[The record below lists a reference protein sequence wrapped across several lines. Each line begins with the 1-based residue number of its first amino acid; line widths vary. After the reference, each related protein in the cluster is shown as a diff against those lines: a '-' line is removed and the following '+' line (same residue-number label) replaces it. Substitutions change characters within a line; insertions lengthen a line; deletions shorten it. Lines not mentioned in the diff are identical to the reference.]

1 MAVVTVKSN
10 SVAGGDSPTP
20 TKGNVQIGPRRL
32 YEDASTV
39 EVTNGDS
46 IGSQYRLAR
55 VPSSARMSALLVKC
69 DAITTAAADF
79 GIYETAANGGAAVD
93 ADCFGSAVSIATAAA
108 ATPIDVLHESGVL
121 DISEIEQPLWQILG
135 LTKDP
140 NKLYDVVATLTA
152 AATGSGTLTLQAQY
166 AVGN

>member
-32 YEDASTV
+32 YEDVATV
-39 EVTNGDS
+39 EVANGDS
-46 IGSQYRLAR
+46 IGSQYRMCR

-69 DAITTAAADF
+69 DAITTAVADF
-79 GIYETAANGGAAVD
+79 GVYETAANGGAAVN
-93 ADCFGSAVSIATAAA
+93 ASAFGSAVALTSALV
-108 ATPIDVLHESGVL
+108 ATPTDVLHESGVL
-121 DISEIEQPLWQILG
+121 DISEMEQPLWQVLG

-140 NKLYDVVATLTA
+140 NKQYDIVATLTA
-152 AATGSGTLTLQAQY
+152 AATGPGTLTVQAQY